1 MDDLY
6 EYDLG
11 WEAAW
16 DHGHQVAENWW
27 LDQAASGIHS
37 PYNSLRPHLANEY
50 CGNNMPEHRYYS

>member
-1 MDDLY
+1 MDDLH

-27 LDQAASGIHS
+27 LDQAVGIHG
-37 PYNSLRPHLANEY
+37 PYSSLRPHLAND
-50 CGNNMPEHRYYS
+50 YYGK